1 MTITRRKFVLASMV
15 AGALGG
21 FSLSARSAG
30 APVRVICPYAPGG
43 GTDTITRLM
52 ANGLA
57 EIRGRPYIVENRP
70 GAAGTIGHQF
80 VASSRPNGGTLLLGA
95 IGPLAVA
102 PHLMKVSYDP
112 LEDLAPITMGAVF
125 PNVLVVS
132 PALGIK
138 TVKEFI
144 ELAKTGKLSY
154 GSTGIGSSSHLAG
167 ELLNSNAEVNILHV
181 PYKGGSA
188 ALVDVIGGA
197 LSAFYATPSSSK
209 PFIDSGKLVALATTG
224 LTRSEILPD
233 VPSIA
238 ESGFK
243 EFSALNW
250 YCFMAQGKTPAPILD
265 KLNDD
270 MVSILKRPKVR
281 EELLSHGLTPQP
293 SSRAELRQFIE
304 SESTRW
310 GKLIRERNIASA

>member
-1 MTITRRKFVLASMV
+1 MTITRRKFVLASTV

-21 FSLSARSAG
+21 FSLSVRSAS

-57 EIRGRPYIVENRP
+57 ETRGQPYIVENRP

-80 VASSRPNGGTLLLGA
+80 VASSRPDGGTLLLGA

-112 LEDLAPITMGAVF
+112 LKDLAPITMGAVF

-144 ELAKTGKLSY
+144 ELANTGKLSY

-167 ELLNSNAEVNILHV
+167 ELLNSNAGVNILHV

-233 VPSIA
+233 VPTIA

-270 MVSILKRPKVR
+270 MVSILKRAKVR
-281 EELLSHGLTPQP
+281 EELLNHGLTPQP

-310 GKLIRERNIASA
+310 GKLIHERNIASA